1 MSADDTID
9 QLLSRETE
17 NGPAAPAV
25 AHCANLL
32 EALGAEFFGACEDF
46 WFADLATIALFETFD
61 VYLVELACFQQIDIE
76 YFAAEEVRY
85 IDCDVCLERI
95 ASGLVQYCEDG
106 NLSQLFLR

>member
-1 MSADDTID
+1 MSANDTIH
-9 QLLSRETE
+9 QLLSCETE

-46 WFADLATIALFETFD
+46 WFADLTTIALLETFD
-61 VYLVELACFQQIDIE
+61 IQFVEFACFEEAYIE
-76 YFAAEEVRY
+76 YFSAEEVRY

-95 ASGLVQYCEDG
+95 ALGSVQCSEDG
-106 NLSQLFLR
+106 NLSRCL

>member
-32 EALGAEFFGACEDF
+32 EALGAKFFGACEDF
-46 WFADLATIALFETFD
+46 WFADLTTIALLETFD
-61 VYLVELACFQQIDIE
+61 IQFVEFACFEEAYIE
-76 YFAAEEVRY
+76 YFSAEEVRY
-85 IDCDVCLERI
+85 IDCDVCLECV
-95 ASGLVQYCEDG
+95 ASSSALYHED
-106 NLSQLFLR
+106 R

>member
-32 EALGAEFFGACEDF
+32 EAIGAELCGACKDF
-46 WFADLATIALFETFD
+46 WFADLAAIALFETFD
-61 VYLVELACFQQIDIE
+61 IQFVELACFQ
-76 YFAAEEVRY
+76 
-85 IDCDVCLERI
+85 
-95 ASGLVQYCEDG
+95 
-106 NLSQLFLR
+106 

>member
-32 EALGAEFFGACEDF
+32 EALGAKFFGACEDF
-46 WFADLATIALFETFD
+46 WFADLTTIALLETFD
-61 VYLVELACFQQIDIE
+61 IQFVEFACFEEAYIE
-76 YFAAEEVRY
+76 YFSAEEVRY
-85 IDCDVCLERI
+85 IDCDVCLECI
-95 ASGLVQYCEDG
+95 ALGSVQCSEDG
-106 NLSQLFLR
+106 DLSRYF

>member
-1 MSADDTID
+1 MGADDTVD

-32 EALGAEFFGACEDF
+32 EAVGAEFFGACEDF

-61 VYLVELACFQQIDIE
+61 IQFVELACFEQAYIK
-76 YFAAEEVRY
+76 YLSTKEVRNV
-85 IDCDVCLERI
+85 DCDVCLERT
-95 ASGLVQYCEDG
+95 ALSSVLHHEDRKIV
-106 NLSQLFLR
+106 LLR